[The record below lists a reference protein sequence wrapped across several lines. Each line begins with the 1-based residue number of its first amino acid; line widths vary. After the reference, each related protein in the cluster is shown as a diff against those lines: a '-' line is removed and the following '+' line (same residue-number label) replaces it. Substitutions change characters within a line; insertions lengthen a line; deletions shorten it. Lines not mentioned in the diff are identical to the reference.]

1 MANIKQSDIEAS
13 KTQIKEAIRLIESV
27 KNEQR
32 CMGLGIVIDHL
43 NEALCNL
50 CDGSGDFTDED
61 LFPYPEKQPENLRLL
76 LESYEQ
82 KYSEGMD
89 YWEIEQMLNEVK
101 ELGYTFDYGL
111 DAVPFNLRLIN
122 E

>member
-1 MANIKQSDIEAS
+1 M
-13 KTQIKEAIRLIESV
+13 
-27 KNEQR
+27 
-32 CMGLGIVIDHL
+32 
-43 NEALCNL
+43 CNL

-61 LFPYPEKQPENLRLL
+61 LFPYPEKQPEDLRLL

-82 KYSEGMD
+82 KYSDGMD

-101 ELGYTFDYGL
+101 KLGYTFEYGL
-111 DAVPFNLRLIN
+111 DGVPFNLRLIN